1 MAIKAAP
8 RIRDN
13 EEETKRREEESR
25 GKESRAEQS
34 RAVDKYRGQYR
45 EDIDFYVTLKN
56 ILFDFMQIQSH

>member
-25 GKESRAEQS
+25 GKES

>member
-25 GKESRAEQS
+25 GKESRAEQW
-34 RAVDKYRGQYR
+34 VNI
-45 EDIDFYVTLKN
+45 EDN
-56 ILFDFMQIQSH
+56 IERILISM

>member
-34 RAVDKYRGQYR
+34 RAEQWINI
-45 EDIDFYVTLKN
+45 EDN
-56 ILFDFMQIQSH
+56 IERILISM